1 MALPITQE
9 WKTNY
14 STSKM
19 PFPLPEEKTSDLED
33 SINEFLEF
41 YNDPILTRIMN
52 LILFNQKFD
61 LRYEISQ
68 LDPYIKWTYCDS
80 ISGEQNNFIQGIP
93 RLFKGNSSIPGLKFI
108 LPNAYE
114 FDGFERKLFVASE
127 FLKYVATGIELGYVE
142 HSKDNPVSL
151 INHATYF
158 FMTPNERQAHK
169 KGRDEMFD
177 YMLIE
182 TETEYQEIKEAMLYK
197 PQNEIFMPR
206 VMIGGEKHKMSKQDY
221 AKGIMD
227 KILPQLQKFGTKI
240 GNTVFY
246 CLPRDVRIQLSSDDI
261 YNSPSGGIKYRKA
274 TKANSGYG
282 PVPHQKNL
290 LNDNLESG
298 LFGLSKECSE
308 LQLYFL
314 GGGSLEEEADF
325 IINFLKANID
335 FIRSKGSSY
344 NIRIIS
350 VEKNSEQLTQAH
362 KLEINGRV
370 NEVINNYLF
379 EKEGKNYTPFDIDI
393 NPKIIPGNFI
403 TDDYRVESNNP
414 DKSIERIIVSATST
428 ISNLEDTERIK
439 MLENA
444 YKVIGD
450 SKGRVLIG
458 SALIGDKT
466 DYKEKVIEEFVGS
479 NLFNLGMRGFLKWS
493 PYFDNKNGRHQL
505 EFKAC
510 VPDGYDP
517 KNPEE
522 WFMQEYLDE
531 HGQSHIIHWRP
542 DTRIN
547 FTYSRRDTV
556 ESLKSL
562 AKKVEPDLNRI
573 KVYDHENKYAIL
585 ELRKN

>member
-1 MALPITQE
+1 MALPITQG

-33 SINEFLEF
+33 SINEFLEV
-41 YNDPILTRIMN
+41 YNDPMLTRIMN

-61 LRYEISQ
+61 LTYEISQ
-68 LDPYIKWTYCDS
+68 FDAYVKRVFWDS

-93 RLFKGNSSIPGLKFI
+93 RLFKENSSIPILKFI

-127 FLKYVATGIELGYVE
+127 FLKYVVTGIELGYVE

-182 TETEYQEIKEAMLYK
+182 TETEYQEIKEAMFCK
-197 PQNEIFMPR
+197 PQDDIFMPR
-206 VMIGGEKHKMSKQDY
+206 VMIGGKKHKQSNQDY

-227 KILPQLQKFGTKI
+227 KILPQLQEFGTKI
-240 GNTVFY
+240 GNTIFY
-246 CLPRDVRIQLSSDDI
+246 CLPGDVRILLSSDDI
-261 YNSPSGGIKYRKA
+261 YNSPEGGIKYRKA

-282 PVPHQKNL
+282 PVPHQKKL

-298 LFGLSKECSE
+298 LFDLSKECSE

-325 IINFLKANID
+325 IINFVKANID
-335 FIRSKGSSY
+335 FIRSKGSGY

-370 NEVINNYLF
+370 NEVINKYLF
-379 EKEGKNYTPFDIDI
+379 EKERENYRPFNVDI
-393 NPKIIPGNFI
+393 NPEIIPGNFI
-403 TDDYRVESNNP
+403 SDNYRVESNNP
-414 DKSIERIIVSATST
+414 ENCIERIIVSATST
-428 ISNLEDTERIK
+428 ISNLEDIERIR

-444 YKVIGD
+444 YKVIGE

-493 PYFDNKNGRHQL
+493 PYFDSNAGRHQL

-510 VPDGYDP
+510 VPDGCDP
-517 KNPEE
+517 KDPEE
-522 WFMQEYLDE
+522 WLMQEYLDG
-531 HGQSHIIHWRP
+531 HGQTHLVHWRP

-547 FTYSRRDTV
+547 FTYSRRDTI

-562 AKKVEPDLNRI
+562 AQKVEPDLSKI
-573 KVYDHENKYAIL
+573 KIYSHEDKYALL